1 MLPPIPLWRVTY
13 LVAEYFVACNS
24 VCLGK
29 RNRRGM
35 SLELCTSA
43 SRNFFH
49 TAMLCRNIA
58 VGVGQDQLPHLLA
71 GNTSGNCQ
79 DTESHTVFGHV
90 TCHNILQDTLEIGM
104 PHHPSGLFGDW
115 DATSFR
121 APWRLGCHNIL
132 QGTLVGGQHQRVDT
146 LLHARTAHDGLQ
158 Q

>member
-1 MLPPIPLWRVTY
+1 M
-13 LVAEYFVACNS
+13 ACNS

-35 SLELCTSA
+35 SLLNCVHQPLATSFIQLCYAEILRLVWGKISFPICSQETLLVTVKTLNLTQFLGMSHATTSF
-43 SRNFFH
+43 R
-49 TAMLCRNIA
+49 TPWRL
-58 VGVGQDQLPHLLA
+58 G
-71 GNTSGNCQ
+71 
-79 DTESHTVFGHV
+79 
-90 TCHNILQDTLEIGM
+90 CHNILQGTLEIGM